1 MTLDEDVLKY
11 LASTAMMAGAFGMRD
26 KAIIIADA
34 LLAAR
39 PDTPDAQVLVASAK
53 LAAGQKDAAIALL
66 RDKVLVA
73 EPERSDAKALLG
85 VALHLQG
92 LTAERDSMFED
103 VIKADDDA
111 NAVLIAKD
119 IQGS

>member
-26 KAIIIADA
+26 KAITIADA

-39 PDTPDAQVLVASAK
+39 PDAPDAQVLVASAK
-53 LAAGQKDAAIALL
+53 LAAGQKDEAIALL
-66 RDKVLVA
+66 RDKALAA
-73 EPERSDAKALLG
+73 EPDRSDAKALLG
-85 VALHLQG
+85 VALHLKG
-92 LTAERDSMFED
+92 LTAERDSVFED
-103 VIKADDDA
+103 VIKADDDP